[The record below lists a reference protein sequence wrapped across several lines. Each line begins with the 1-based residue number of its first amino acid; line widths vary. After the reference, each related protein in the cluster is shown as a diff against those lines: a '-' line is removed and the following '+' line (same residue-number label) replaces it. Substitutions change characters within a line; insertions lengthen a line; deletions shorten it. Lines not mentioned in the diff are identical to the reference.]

1 VDDSLGT
8 GGSFTLW
15 AIDDSASTFFVP
27 TGYTTAYIDHDGPFI
42 WLLGPSGQSE
52 FKLDSLNVSPDR
64 ALILS
69 SPYPVI
75 RTGLDPKAVQAGQAH
90 CLSVYPGGPLT
101 GANQIVIRYD
111 DADLKVGDNAIGVE
125 SSLAAY
131 HWVDASTG
139 WEPIGGSI
147 DTVNNAVYAPI
158 EEAGV
163 YAAFTAD
170 VKTGIGDDGSED
182 EDRGDLPSYRFNLSQ
197 NYPNPFNPVT
207 TIEYSV
213 PSRAHVRIEIYD
225 VLGRKVRTLVNET
238 KQAGSYRSEWNGVDD
253 SGRPVSTGVYL
264 YRYKA
269 DKITQTKKMLLL
281 K

>member
-1 VDDSLGT
+1 
-8 GGSFTLW
+8 
-15 AIDDSASTFFVP
+15 
-27 TGYTTAYIDHDGPFI
+27 
-42 WLLGPSGQSE
+42 
-52 FKLDSLNVSPDR
+52 
-64 ALILS
+64 
-69 SPYPVI
+69 
-75 RTGLDPKAVQAGQAH
+75 
-90 CLSVYPGGPLT
+90 VYPGGPLA
-101 GANQIVIRYD
+101 GSNQIVIRYD

-147 DTVNNAVYAPI
+147 DTVNNVVYAPI

-163 YAAFTAD
+163 YAAFATETR
-170 VKTGIGDDGSED
+170 TGVGDDEGWD
-182 EDRGDLPSYRFNLSQ
+182 DDPDDVPPYRFELLQ

-213 PSRAHVRIEIYD
+213 PSHAQVTIEIFN

-238 KQAGSYRSEWNGVDD
+238 KQAGSYRAEWNGTDNA
-253 SGRPVSTGVYL
+253 GRPVSTGVYL

-269 DKITQTKKMLLL
+269 GKVTQTKKMLLL